1 MMPLLKGGLSQCG
14 TLGPFFA
21 MPTVLLPI
29 FDLQL
34 AKGVQPTSVRT
45 GDLSLAEAPRQEIQ
59 E

>member
-1 MMPLLKGGLSQCG
+1 
-14 TLGPFFA
+14 

>member
-34 AKGVQPTSVRT
+34 ARGTA
-45 GDLSLAEAPRQEIQ
+45 DLSKDG
-59 E
+59 